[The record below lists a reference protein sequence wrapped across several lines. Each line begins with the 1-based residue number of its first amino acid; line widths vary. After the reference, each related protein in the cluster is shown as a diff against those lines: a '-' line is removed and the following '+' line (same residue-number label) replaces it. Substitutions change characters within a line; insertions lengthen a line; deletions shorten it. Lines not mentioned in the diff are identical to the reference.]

1 MEETGR
7 IGATGMPFGHEKRLR
22 NGGKRNGG
30 LEQRRDVGRKT
41 GIPALFEQQVRAIL
55 GGGLRAG
62 RGMRSGVGAA
72 GMRRERIHHRRARQ
86 DRACDQ
92 NGKQPEGRRNGAE
105 LFCKLY
111 DIAMPPPFPG
121 PQNRV

>member
-55 GGGLRAG
+55 RGSLGVR
-62 RGMRSGVGAA
+62 RGMRPGMGATE
-72 GMRRERIHHRRARQ
+72 MRRVRINHRRARGL
-86 DRACDQ
+86 C
-92 NGKQPEGRRNGAE
+92 GEEGRNQKALAADKR
-105 LFCKLY
+105 
-111 DIAMPPPFPG
+111 
-121 PQNRV
+121 R